1 MKTVIY
7 NTGKHKKM
15 DPYVPQSPKDW
26 EGIFNTISD
35 IITVHDKD
43 FNIIHAN
50 NVAKKTLGLPD
61 LEITKAA
68 KCFKYY
74 HGTDCP
80 SKECPSC
87 RCIKTGIP
95 AVFELFEPHLNMF
108 VEIKAIPRFDSK
120 NRVTGVIHI
129 ASDIT
134 KRKQSERELRDSRKK
149 LRNLSSYLLSVREE
163 ERADIAREIHDE
175 LAQSLTSLKMDLFLL
190 KKKLPEE
197 QKSAH
202 ELRKSMSKTIDMTV
216 NTVKRISSDLRP
228 RLLDDLGLLAA
239 VKWQAARFQDRTGI
253 ACKITQSS
261 EISSLDQKHAIT
273 IFRIF
278 QEALANVFRHAKA
291 KEVKVN
297 LKINAGKLIM
307 EIRDNGRGITEKQI
321 SDPKS
326 LGLIGIQERVNLLRG
341 KVKIIGIKNK
351 GTTVTTEIPL
361 VRSRKKSR
369 LKGKVYKE

>member
-1 MKTVIY
+1 MKTLIY
-7 NTGKHKKM
+7 NIRKHEEM
-15 DPYVPQSPKDW
+15 DPYVSQSPQDW

-35 IITVHDKD
+35 MITIHDKD

-50 NVAKKTLGLPD
+50 NAARKILSLPD
-61 LEITKAA
+61 LETTKAV

-74 HGTDCP
+74 HGTGCPPEGCP
-80 SKECPSC
+80 SSQ
-87 RCIKTGIP
+87 CIKTGIP
-95 AVFELFEPHLNMF
+95 AVFELVEPHLNMF
-108 VEIKAIPRFDSK
+108 VEIKSIPRFDSK
-120 NRVTGVIHI
+120 NRVTGIIHI

-149 LRNLSSYLLSVREE
+149 LRNLTSYLLSVREE
-163 ERADIAREIHDE
+163 ERAEIAREIHDE

-190 KKKLPEE
+190 EKKLRGD

-202 ELRKSMSKTIDMTV
+202 ELRKSMSKTVDMTV
-216 NTVKRISSDLRP
+216 DTVKRISSDLRP
-228 RLLDDLGLLAA
+228 GLLDDLGLLAA

-253 ACKITQSS
+253 ACKITRNS
-261 EISSLDQKHAIT
+261 EISSLDQKRSIT

-278 QEALANVFRHAKA
+278 QEALTNVFRHAKA

-297 LKINAGKLIM
+297 FKINAGKLLM
-307 EIRDNGRGITEKQI
+307 EIRDNGRGITEEQI
-321 SDPKS
+321 SDPES

-341 KVKIIGIKNK
+341 KVEIIGIKNK

-361 VRSRKKSR
+361 VRSRRKKQTKRKS
-369 LKGKVYKE
+369 L